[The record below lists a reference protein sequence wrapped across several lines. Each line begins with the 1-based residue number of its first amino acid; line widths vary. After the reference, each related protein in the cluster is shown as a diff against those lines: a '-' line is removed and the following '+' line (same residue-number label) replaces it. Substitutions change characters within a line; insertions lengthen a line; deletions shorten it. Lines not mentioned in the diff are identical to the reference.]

1 MISIKNIHKIQKII
15 QEIKKSGKTI
25 SFVPTMGALHDG
37 HVSLIR
43 AAKKTG
49 DIVVVSIFVNPLQFG
64 PKEDLKKYPRQISQ
78 DKKILKRE
86 GVEILFCPSW
96 EEMYPN
102 SYSTYV
108 VEEDLSKTMCG
119 EKRPG
124 HFRGVVTIVLKLFNI
139 IQPDTAIFGQKDY
152 QQYLVIKKMVKD
164 LNLPVKIQVMPIVRE
179 PDGLAMSSRNRYLSR
194 QEREKALSLYKT
206 LKNRKITKKID
217 GVKLEYF
224 VAVDKNTL
232 KPVKKIKRGTVIA
245 IAGHVGKTRLIDNI
259 IV

>member
-1 MISIKNIHKIQKII
+1 
-15 QEIKKSGKTI
+15 
-25 SFVPTMGALHDG
+25 
-37 HVSLIR
+37 
-43 AAKKTG
+43 
-49 DIVVVSIFVNPLQFG
+49 
-64 PKEDLKKYPRQISQ
+64 
-78 DKKILKRE
+78 
-86 GVEILFCPSW
+86 
-96 EEMYPN
+96 
-102 SYSTYV
+102 
-108 VEEDLSKTMCG
+108 
-119 EKRPG
+119 
-124 HFRGVVTIVLKLFNI
+124 
-139 IQPDTAIFGQKDY
+139 
-152 QQYLVIKKMVKD
+152 
-164 LNLPVKIQVMPIVRE
+164 MPIVRE